1 MKTNNTLLIVIAYL
15 LMIII
20 WSTTP
25 LAIKW
30 SSQGIDFISGLSGRM
45 LIGTTLAVLLSIFWY
60 RHIPMHKQAR
70 YIYMTSAL
78 SIYGAMMMVYWGAQF
93 IASGL
98 VSVIYGLAPFFTAG
112 FSVYILT
119 SEKMTISKITGSM
132 IAVAGL
138 FIIFFEQLFF
148 DYQAIWAMLAVLV
161 SVMLHTI
168 SAVIIKRLNVPLPAL
183 IVTSGGLL
191 FSLPLFL
198 ISFIVF
204 ADPVPEHLSS
214 RTVWSIV
221 YLGIMGSVIGFV
233 SYYYV
238 LAKLPAST
246 VALATL
252 ITPVTALYLGK
263 LLNSE
268 SITESIVTG
277 TVCVL
282 LGLIIHQYYQLL
294 TKKLLGLIVRIIP

>member
-1 MKTNNTLLIVIAYL
+1 
-15 LMIII
+15 MIII

-138 FIIFFEQLFF
+138 FIISFEQLFF

-268 SITESIVTG
+268 SITVSIVTG